1 MLIGLPCLNKVDLT
15 LPYLTKWREIE
26 ESQVGEGEGRVYL
39 GKNISR
45 VGGGGELGVVTLSI
59 FHGEI
64 H

>member
-1 MLIGLPCLNKVDLT
+1 MIRPTVRLMPT
-15 LPYLTKWREIE
+15 S
-26 ESQVGEGEGRVYL
+26 ESVKSGGKLKKARWGRGRGRVYL

-59 FHGEI
+59 FHGEM